1 MKYITKSDYDAMLFK
16 LKVIASTDIK
26 VSSTDI
32 KVSGEFPY
40 YNHGLCGFERELWG
54 EDYRFKE
61 EGLICPLDL
70 REKPSIHG
78 CILGCAIEKNLP
90 DQQIKQIIKDF
101 IIKD

>member
-1 MKYITKSDYDAMLFK
+1 MKYITKSDYYGMLFK
-16 LKVIASTDIK
+16 LKVIA
-26 VSSTDI
+26 STDI

-40 YNHGLCGFERELWG
+40 YNHGLCGLKRELWG
-54 EDYRFKE
+54 NDHMVKE

-70 REKPSIHG
+70 RGEPKVDG
-78 CILGCAIEKNLP
+78 CRTECAIEKNLP